1 MVVLKWSDVIKGP
14 RVKVNGTLC
23 GGLYKED
30 NEYIIP
36 WSGTDPDAKMN
47 SFTWSPN
54 ENNWV
59 ILGDQ

>member
-1 MVVLKWSDVIKGP
+1 MVVIKGP

-30 NEYIIP
+30 NGYIIT
-36 WSGTDPDAKMN
+36 WSGSDLDANMN